1 MKIEVVNHDPAW
13 AATFAAE
20 RAVLKRMLGPEVAIE
35 HVGSTAVP
43 GMPAKPIVDVA
54 IGTASLPAVEE
65 ACDVLRASGR
75 YIYFPFLE
83 RWRPERRYLVS
94 LRDPA
99 ARARWPDTIDSLAEA
114 DELPFSA
121 RSCQIHV
128 VERSSQT
135 FRDLVRLREVLVRDA
150 VARREYANV
159 KLALSQ
165 REWSSS
171 RDYAAEKDILIARLI
186 GQSR

>member
-1 MKIEVVNHDPAW
+1 MRIEVVSHDPAW
-13 AATFAAE
+13 AATFAAG
-20 RAVLKRMLGPEVAIE
+20 RAVLQRLLGPEVAIE

-43 GMPAKPIVDVA
+43 GMPAKPVVDVA
-54 IGTASLPAVEE
+54 VGTASFPVVLE
-65 ACDVLRASGR
+65 ACDVLLASGR
-75 YIYFPFLE
+75 YVHFRFLE

-94 LRDPA
+94 LHDPA
-99 ARARWPDTIDSLAEA
+99 VRARWPDTIDSLAEA

-135 FRDLVRLREVLVRDA
+135 YRDLVALRDVLVRDA
-150 VARREYANV
+150 AARREYAEV
-159 KLALSQ
+159 KLALSR

-186 GQSR
+186 RQSR